1 MPNRILLVIF
11 ISLILIN
18 FKVQNDCTPTYVSS
32 PATIETL
39 SGIQSN
45 PDVSISPT
53 DGSIVIV
60 YEDYSVD
67 NDDSEIGCTIM
78 NSNWEVQKTRFLINS
93 ETTNNQMHPRV
104 AHFPDGKFLVTWI
117 SVSDYEIHGRVM
129 LQDGM
134 SSSGEFTISKDSGN
148 CSNLE
153 ISMFD
158 DGTAIVVWT
167 LTSSYFKGRFVY
179 SDATMSSEEFTLREK
194 YATIDKPAVDVSTDQ
209 NSFFAFTNTGKK
221 LYGSQFSKNDGSLIT
236 DFEKL
241 LNKKGYSPGV
251 VSLPNDDMIFS
262 TRNSEEASKLFTR
275 FFNQTAIVNSTKVE
289 GNSNNN
295 YPSIAKGRDYVIVVG
310 YVSNYNETVG
320 NYLIDMYNN
329 QLVNDWDVYSNTTC
343 QDVSVV
349 AYDTVYSVVWKRDD
363 DIYGVKYNFQYP
375 NYISGLD
382 DISKQI
388 DEEFTFDFAFNDPE
402 SVGLTYEVKLADGSD
417 LPDWITHSPSN
428 STQITG
434 TTTTELSECNTQTF
448 EFTVT
453 TSKSCMMTETK
464 NFQIQI
470 TDDPI
475 TKGTGNFEAQ
485 TVQVSQSDW
494 SYQFDENC
502 FNDPDNQEITYTG
515 ELANG
520 NPLPDW
526 LELESKTRT
535 FSSPKVGDQCNN
547 TLQVIVQANDH
558 CSTLTSNFDIIVE
571 NYPIINN
578 QLLVDQSTAV
588 NSWFEYQFDSNSFVD
603 PENIDL
609 TYECTLADGSEKPDW
624 ITIHSNNRTLNGH
637 TDQTKCD
644 GENIEL
650 KIVASDGCHSIS
662 DTFTIT
668 FTNQDIS
675 VGDLIT
681 NQFKPINTYFEY
693 PFSSD
698 CFNDPENADL
708 TYSATLSDGSPKPD
722 WLDLASSTRTFSG
735 IIPVDT
741 ICDKFWD
748 LKVTA
753 SDGCSSA
760 SSNFRITSTN
770 SAPTINKNLKNQ
782 KFNSNT
788 QFEFQFDNDCF
799 DDPENAELTYDA
811 TLNDGSPLP
820 DWLTF
825 YPSNRTFRGKSLA
838 DNCGEVL
845 DIKVIANDR
854 CNTKS
859 NNFELTIH
867 NPAPILHKQLVRQ
880 NAIIT
885 LDFEYTFDADTFFNE
900 DGAELTY
907 SAHRKGSSELPT
919 WLQFYS
925 NNRTFSGKPG
935 NDLCYIQYEIIVVA
949 DDGCNTGSG
958 SFYLELKN
966 RKPVREKDF
975 KDHSIY
981 VYEII
986 NYTIPEKSFS
996 DPDGQDWSLKAG
1008 LAESDSREWPSWLE
1022 FNEKSGRFY
1031 GNATS
1036 CGEPYVIV
1044 VSGVDTCTDA
1054 TSGNWTLTILDDPPQ
1069 ALKPFEDQTFF
1080 VNAFNSYQFDN
1091 GTFIDP
1097 NGYALTYEASLSNG
1111 EPLPDWLEFDSANR
1125 RFTGT
1130 ASGCTQTLTVK
1141 VTAIDKCTSTI
1152 SQNFEISLVN
1162 NPIYVDEGLVDQE
1175 MNGNLLLNYTFA
1187 LDAFGDLDGEN
1198 KNYHYSFEFLEPK
1211 DKKPTWLTFQ
1221 SKNRRFLGNTPNEDL
1236 NYKIKV
1242 YASDSCGSINA
1253 SSTFK
1258 IKITEIDYNT
1268 NSHDENTTLS
1278 TGAVA
1283 SLIILSII
1291 VVLCLVLFIF
1301 YRYHLQRKYQKL
1313 WDGKGEF
1320 FTAKLPEDDLKHSGD
1335 SNNSEDSSTSSS
1347 SSNYKQNSD
1356 IELKNTNN
1364 QGDETNQLNNT
1375 NILNHDILSDIQVSD
1390 LSNESDLL
1398 KTESS
1403 DHSSSSSSSSFSDF
1417 YSNH

>member
-1 MPNRILLVIF
+1 MRTNKIIYWFWILFLVVAI
-11 ISLILIN
+11 
-18 FKVQNDCTPTYVSS
+18 KQVQNDCTPTSVSA
-32 PATIETL
+32 PGLIESL
-39 SGIQSN
+39 SDKQEF

-53 DGSIVIV
+53 DGSTVIV
-60 YEDYSVD
+60 FGDEKL
-67 NDDSEIGCTIM
+67 DDDGYGIGCMIM
-78 NSNWEVQKTRFLINS
+78 NSDWEVQKTRFLINS
-93 ETTNNQMHPRV
+93 ETKNDQTNPRV
-104 AHFPDGKFLVTWI
+104 AHFPDGKFLVIWHN
-117 SVSDYEIHGRVM
+117 SGDKEIYGRVVSS
-129 LQDGM
+129 DGTTF
-134 SSSGEFTISKDSGN
+134 SGEITISQDSGD
-148 CSNLE
+148 CFYSE

-158 DGTAIVVWT
+158 DGTAIVIWA
-167 LTSSYFKGRFVY
+167 LDNELKGRFVY
-179 SDATMSSEEFTLREK
+179 SDATMNSNEFTLSNSNVNKDQRP
-194 YATIDKPAVDVSTDQ
+194 TVDVSIDQ
-209 NSFFAFTNTGKK
+209 NSFFALNSDSDSILGA
-221 LYGSQFSKNDGSLIT
+221 QFSKNDGSLVT
-236 DFEKL
+236 DFGTILDEKG
-241 LNKKGYSPGV
+241 NFPSV
-251 VSLPNDDMIFS
+251 VSLPNDNIIYLTTEEDGKSKMNSIF
-262 TRNSEEASKLFTR
+262 FD
-275 FFNQTAIVNSTKVE
+275 QTVNVNTTKVE

-295 YPSIAKGRDYVIVVG
+295 YPSIAKGRDYVIVAS
-310 YVSNYNETVG
+310 YATDSDESVG
-320 NYLIDMYNN
+320 NFLLDMYNN
-329 QLVNDWDVYSNTTC
+329 QLADDWDVYSSSTC
-343 QDVSVV
+343 EEVSVA

-363 DIYGVKYNFQYP
+363 DIYGAKYNFKYP

-382 DISKQI
+382 DISKKI

-402 SVGLTYEVKLADGSD
+402 SVGLTYEVKQADGSD
-417 LPDWITHSPSN
+417 LPDWITHSPSS

-434 TTTTELSECNTQTF
+434 TTTAELSECNTQTF

-502 FNDPDNQEITYTG
+502 FNDPDNQEITYTS

-520 NPLPDW
+520 NPLPGW
-526 LELESKTRT
+526 LVFEESTRT
-535 FSSPKVGDQCNN
+535 FSSPGVDNQCNN
-547 TLQVIVQANDH
+547 TLEVAVQANDH

-571 NYPIINN
+571 NYQIINN

-588 NSWFEYQFDSNSFVD
+588 NSWFEYQFDSNSFAD
-603 PENIDL
+603 PENIEL
-609 TYECTLADGSEKPDW
+609 TYECTLTDGSEKPDW
-624 ITIHSNNRTLNGH
+624 ITLNSNNRTLNGH

-650 KIVASDGCHSIS
+650 KIVASDGCNSMS

-675 VGDLIT
+675 VGDSLT
-681 NQFKPINTYFEY
+681 DQVKPINTYFEY

-698 CFNDPENADL
+698 CFSDPENVEI
-708 TYSATLSDGSPKPD
+708 TYSATLSDGSPKPN

-735 IIPVDT
+735 TIPADT

-753 SDGCSSA
+753 SDGCNSA

-770 SAPTINKNLKNQ
+770 SAPTINKDLDNQ
-782 KFNSNT
+782 TFYVNS

-845 DIKVIANDR
+845 DIKVTASDPCHSI
-854 CNTKS
+854 T
-859 NNFELTIH
+859 NNFELTIN
-867 NPAPILHKQLVRQ
+867 NPAPILNKQLVRQ

-907 SAHRKGSSELPT
+907 SAHRKGSAGLPT

-925 NNRTFSGKPG
+925 NNRTFSGKPE
-935 NDLCYIQYEIIVVA
+935 NDLCDSQYEIVVVA
-949 DDGCNTGSG
+949 DDGCNTDSG
-958 SFYLELKN
+958 SFYLEVRN

-975 KDHSIY
+975 TDHSIE
-981 VYEII
+981 VFEII
-986 NYTIPEKSFS
+986 DYTIPEESFS
-996 DPDGQDWSLKAG
+996 DPDGQELSLKAE

-1036 CGEPYVIV
+1036 CGDPYVIV
-1044 VSGVDTCTDA
+1044 VSGIDTCLDEI
-1054 TSGNWTLTILDDPPQ
+1054 SGNWTLTILDDPPQ

-1187 LDAFGDLDGEN
+1187 IDAFGDNDGEN
-1198 KNYHYSFEFLEPK
+1198 KNYNYSFEYIEPK
-1211 DKKPTWLTFQ
+1211 DKKPSWLVFQ

-1242 YASDSCGSINA
+1242 YASDSCGSITA

-1258 IKITEIDYNT
+1258 IKISKVATITES
-1268 NSHDENTTLS
+1268 SHDENASLS
-1278 TGAVA
+1278 TGTKIGFIVF
-1283 SLIILSII
+1283 SITL
-1291 VVLCLVLFIF
+1291 VLCLVSVIF
-1301 YRYHLQRKYQKL
+1301 YRHHLQIKYQKL
-1313 WDGKGEF
+1313 WDGKSEF
-1320 FTAKLPEDDLKHSGD
+1320 FNAKLPEKVDNSSSSDHRSSSTSGTDIELKNVNKYGVEDKQSNDLEIQNNDLLSD
-1335 SNNSEDSSTSSS
+1335 IQVSEMSNESDLMKTNSSNSSSTSSS
-1347 SSNYKQNSD
+1347 SSFFDGSSNDY
-1356 IELKNTNN
+1356 NN
-1364 QGDETNQLNNT
+1364 
-1375 NILNHDILSDIQVSD
+1375 
-1390 LSNESDLL
+1390 
-1398 KTESS
+1398 
-1403 DHSSSSSSSSFSDF
+1403 
-1417 YSNH
+1417 